1 MIDTSPAWPAYS
13 VDRCLQDA
21 ATTRLLSGTGTPPG
35 VVTAEAKDGWI
46 LLSGEVDYRFQQQA
60 AALQLA
66 GLEDFR
72 GVRNGVTIRSNTGRT
87 IWDDFLGRDPA
98 CRTIGG
104 CITLSDLK
112 MAPRAAEADFISL
125 PMRTAA

>member
-1 MIDTSPAWPAYS
+1 VIEPSPAWPAYS

-46 LLSGEVDYRFQQQA
+46 LLSGAVDYRFQQQA

-66 GLEDFR
+66 GLEDVR
-72 GVRNGVTIRSNTGRT
+72 GVRNGVTIRPHTGRT

-98 CRTIGG
+98 CRAIGG
-104 CITLSDLK
+104 CLTLSDLTL
-112 MAPRAAEADFISL
+112 APRAAEADFVSF
-125 PMRTAA
+125 PTRTAA